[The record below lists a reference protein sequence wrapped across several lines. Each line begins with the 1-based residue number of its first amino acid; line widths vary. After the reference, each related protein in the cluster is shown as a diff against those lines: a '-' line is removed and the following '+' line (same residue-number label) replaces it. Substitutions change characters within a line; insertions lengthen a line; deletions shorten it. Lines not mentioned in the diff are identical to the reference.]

1 MEKNIKK
8 NYLLQVKKILKDVD
22 KARNN
27 AHHFRAVILMG
38 DQRETDGFFYVHAP
52 QPDIEKLVLN
62 AMKSN
67 DIFAYSVAR
76 AFDTYCTEVTEVED
90 KNNKQQSKSEENE
103 GNKVQETE
111 TA

>member
-22 KARNN
+22 KAKNN
-27 AHHFRAVILMG
+27 AHHFRAVVLMG
-38 DQRETDGFFYVHAP
+38 DQRDTEGFFYVHAP

-76 AFDTYCTEVTEVED
+76 AFDAYCAEETEGGN
-90 KNNKQQSKSEENE
+90 KNNKQQSKSQENE
-103 GNKVQETE
+103 GNKIQEAE